1 MSPYGL
7 RIERTGPGGV
17 VARVT
22 LARPE
27 VRNAFNAE
35 LIASLTEAFAALGEE
50 PPNRLRAVILAGDG
64 PVFCAGADI
73 NWQRAARNLSL
84 QENEAD
90 AGRLHDML
98 LAVDR
103 CPVPVVARVH
113 GAALGGG
120 MGLCA
125 AADLVLAEAGTRFG
139 FTETK
144 LGILPAV
151 IAPFVLAKIG
161 ESQARAVIPPGERFD
176 AERARAMGLVH
187 EVLPDTAALD
197 ERVDAAAREI
207 LSAGPT
213 AARAAKALIRDL
225 RGSSTDAARK
235 LIVNVAARQRV
246 SAEGQEGLGAFLEK
260 RTPHWS
266 EDPE

>member
-1 MSPYGL
+1 VSPYGL

-103 CPVPVVARVH
+103 CPVSVVARVH

-120 MGLCA
+120 MGLLTTRITGFSERRSRSATSWSRGARPACA
-125 AADLVLAEAGTRFG
+125 STTNRITSASAMATRAWSW
-139 FTETK
+139 T
-144 LGILPAV
+144 
-151 IAPFVLAKIG
+151 
-161 ESQARAVIPPGERFD
+161 RASMCVP
-176 AERARAMGLVH
+176 
-187 EVLPDTAALD
+187 
-197 ERVDAAAREI
+197 
-207 LSAGPT
+207 
-213 AARAAKALIRDL
+213 
-225 RGSSTDAARK
+225 GSSSRPPVSTR
-235 LIVNVAARQRV
+235 VNSRPFQSPVA
-246 SAEGQEGLGAFLEK
+246 
-260 RTPHWS
+260 
-266 EDPE
+266 